1 MDRRGWNLALGFQEV
16 FTAVVRLRYNRQAVQ
31 DAEAFR
37 AQMRQA
43 LRVAEQEAR
52 SRGCSPEDVK
62 QVIFAVVAFLDESV
76 LSSGNP
82 VFANWPRLPLQAEL
96 FGNQLAG
103 EIFFQEL
110 QKTLSRNDSQE
121 TADLLEVYYLCLLLG
136 FKGRYAAG
144 GDLRS
149 IMGGDSGEDP
159 ASAGPGGSAV
169 SAWRDSSGRGAPGAI
184 GSLEQRAGKNRDHH
198 RGLAVVLF
206 VVFKVLL
213 MSGASSLSALVG
225 RTLKTGG
232 WDVVLGDHSG
242 AAHLSGAG
250 LASGPVAAA
259 ARLGRLDT
267 AWRAWRCW
275 ELSERRSRIFICTK
289 LRRRKKPPA
298 KRTRSARRRPTIWMR
313 WCAKQF
319 AG

>member
-1 MDRRGWNLALGFQEV
+1 MDRRGWNLALGFQEI
-16 FTAVVRLRYNRQAVQ
+16 FTAVVRLRYNRQAVP

-43 LRVAEQEAR
+43 LRVAEQDAR

-62 QVIFAVVAFLDESV
+62 QVIFGVVAFLDESV

-96 FGNQLAG
+96 FGHQLAG

-149 IMGGDSGEDP
+149 IMGAIQEKIRRIR
-159 ASAGPGGSAV
+159 GPVGPLSP
-169 SAWRDSSGRGAPGAI
+169 RGAIP
-184 GSLEQRAGKNRDHH
+184 SDVVRVQSDRWSRRLGKVALIAA
-198 RGLAVVLF
+198 GLAVVLF
-206 VVFKVLL
+206 VVFKILL
-213 MSGASSLSALVG
+213 LSGVSSLSALV
-225 RTLKTGG
+225 
-232 WDVVLGDHSG
+232 
-242 AAHLSGAG
+242 AG
-250 LASGPVAAA
+250 L
-259 ARLGRLDT
+259 L
-267 AWRAWRCW
+267 
-275 ELSERRSRIFICTK
+275 K
-289 LRRRKKPPA
+289 
-298 KRTRSARRRPTIWMR
+298 
-313 WCAKQF
+313 
-319 AG
+319 